1 MRLPKIVIAPI
12 LCLSLGLLVGCGQA
26 PAQDDAATQ
35 DEAPAAEATE
45 PEAEP
50 EPEPAMSN
58 WTENSFYERPISE
71 IASDLELLGF
81 EMSGENSYTDT
92 DALGDVVYYFLSFR
106 GTPEDNPLEGSDK
119 TVGVDFTIENP
130 ALKEGETEYTL
141 ENLDEGTI
149 PTGFS
154 IGFYLPEDD
163 PSEYEALATKLAD
176 AVGLGAFTDS
186 YVGDAFGTGRVIGNF
201 DYADT
206 YKGVECTS
214 MLLISPTMDDYVSS
228 LPNPDM
234 PLLISYG
241 PYVSERA

>member
-26 PAQDDAATQ
+26 PAQDDAAAQ

-81 EMSGENSYTDT
+81 EKSGESSYADT
-92 DALGDVVYYFLSFR
+92 DALGDVVYYYLSFQ
-106 GTPEDNPLEGSDK
+106 GTPKDNPLEGSDK
-119 TVGVDFTIENP
+119 TVGVEFTIENP
-130 ALKEGETEYTL
+130 TLKEGETECTL
-141 ENLDEGTI
+141 ENLDEGTL

-154 IGFYLPEDD
+154 IIFYLPEADS
-163 PSEYEALATKLAD
+163 SEYEALATKLAD
-176 AVGLGAFTDS
+176 AVGLGTFTNS
-186 YVGDAFGTGRVIGNF
+186 SVGDFFGTGRVIGNF

-214 MLLISPTMDDYVSS
+214 TIIVSPMSEDYVSS

-234 PLLISYG
+234 PLRIIYG